1 MIGIIAALEDKK
13 VAYIETK
20 EKTPSMEM
28 KNEQAKMETKEK
40 PKDTMEEE
48 PIADTQCDA
57 EEEEEAESIP
67 ETETSKGNEVKKP
80 DDGLSKSMDL
90 LEQVNA
96 DLQTRAAAGPA
107 DEDLRRAQLQMRA
120 SEKEKQEEEREQQ
133 KAKKAEKAEKIPKA
147 KGRPRKIPGEPV
159 PKKQRKS
166 KAAQATAE
174 ENPGEEAMDDAEHD
188 DEVEPNE
195 ENAQKKRKNSK
206 KDQKPKAKAKAK
218 AKADAKRPPRPRRK
232 EASPAADPKMVQD
245 MVDLLIKYKDVPYDK
260 DNETYHK
267 VYTKGKSPLWVSIYF
282 GRPAGGVKIQE
293 GEKESQKFY
302 FSYLHSTVAVHIYM
316 CNSMCEKFFEMA
328 ANNVEAWWDRE
339 DAMHHF
345 RQLIVSGGA
354 AQKIFEEKFNKSG

>member
-1 MIGIIAALEDKK
+1 M
-13 VAYIETK
+13 
-20 EKTPSMEM
+20 
-28 KNEQAKMETKEK
+28 
-40 PKDTMEEE
+40 
-48 PIADTQCDA
+48 
-57 EEEEEAESIP
+57 
-67 ETETSKGNEVKKP
+67 
-80 DDGLSKSMDL
+80 
-90 LEQVNA
+90 
-96 DLQTRAAAGPA
+96 
-107 DEDLRRAQLQMRA
+107 
-120 SEKEKQEEEREQQ
+120 
-133 KAKKAEKAEKIPKA
+133 
-147 KGRPRKIPGEPV
+147 

-195 ENAQKKRKNSK
+195 ENANKKRNSSK
-206 KDQKPKAKAKAK
+206 KDQKPKAKAKS
-218 AKADAKRPPRPRRK
+218 KADAKRPPRPRRK
-232 EASPAADPKMVQD
+232 EASPATDPKMVKD
-245 MVDLLIKYKDVPYDK
+245 MVDLMIKYKDVPYDK

-267 VYTKGKSPLWVSIYF
+267 VYTKGKSPVWVSIYF

-328 ANNVEAWWDRE
+328 ANKVEAWWDRE

-354 AQKIFEEKFNKSG
+354 AQKIFEEKFNKGG